1 MSEWCTSECP
11 VCKEVFALLICP
23 VGTRDARE
31 LLVKKAIDLLSPDP
45 IHDESL
51 AIEQLRALP
60 RDARLHLAHVFRNGL
75 CLIMAAIDRENR
87 AKAREQALKLEGK
100 LREMGL

>member
-51 AIEQLRALP
+51 AIEQS
-60 RDARLHLAHVFRNGL
+60 
-75 CLIMAAIDRENR
+75 
-87 AKAREQALKLEGK
+87 
-100 LREMGL
+100 